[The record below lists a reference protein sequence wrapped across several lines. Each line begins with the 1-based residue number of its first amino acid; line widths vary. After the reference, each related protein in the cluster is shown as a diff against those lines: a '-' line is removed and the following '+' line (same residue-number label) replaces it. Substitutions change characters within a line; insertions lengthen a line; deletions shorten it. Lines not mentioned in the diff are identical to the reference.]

1 MNQKTIAVLVAL
13 LSATALYYGSV
24 ERKDD
29 YSNWKQQ
36 FNIAYSAE
44 EDAYRKII
52 FLKNLEIINRHNA
65 DKSQTYKMGLN
76 QFSALH
82 DAEFEA
88 IFLNP
93 KTRTSPISEETTLNA
108 IVGDVDW
115 VAQGKVSR
123 VKNQGSCGSCWA
135 FSAVGVLES
144 WALFK
149 GQTVDLS
156 EQQIVDCSKSYGND
170 GCNGGFNYKGL
181 AYVKD
186 HGLTTE
192 SAYPYTAKTGTC
204 KTNSGAFKIAGVSTV
219 KGCTQVQT
227 AIQSHP
233 IGVSADAT
241 NWSRYSSGI
250 FNNCG
255 RNLNHD
261 ILLVGYTSTY
271 YTIKN
276 SWGTTWGEKGFIR
289 LAPGNTCGI
298 CDDLSPW
305 VN

>member
-13 LSATALYYGSV
+13 LSATALYFGSV

-29 YSNWKQQ
+29 YSLWKQQ
-36 FNIAYSAE
+36 FNVVYAAE
-44 EDAYRKII
+44 EDAYRRII

-65 DKSQTYKMGLN
+65 DKTQTYKMGLN

-93 KTRTSPISEETTLNA
+93 KTRASAISEETSINA

-186 HGLTTE
+186 HGVASE
-192 SAYPYTAKTGTC
+192 SSYPYTAKTGSC
-204 KTNSGAFKIAGVSTV
+204 KTNTGDFKIAGVTTV

-261 ILLVGYTSTY
+261 ILLVGYTSSY